1 MNTTKP
7 ILALMT
13 GISGSG
19 KSTYANGLKT
29 SLKLENKLD
38 TKTIS
43 MDDIRAELT
52 SDAADQSKNAE
63 VFNLTRQRVISGL
76 KQGNNVIVDVTAP
89 TPKDRRTWIDIAKMN
104 GSEVRAYFINTPI
117 EVAKKRNSSRA
128 RVVPDFVI
136 DRQFA
141 KLVPPKESEGFD
153 LVTTIGG

>member
-1 MNTTKP
+1 M
-7 ILALMT
+7 I

-29 SLKLENKLD
+29 SLKVENKLD
-38 TKTIS
+38 TKSIS

-63 VFNLTRQRVISGL
+63 VFNLTRQRVMAGI

-89 TPKDRRTWIDIAKMN
+89 TPKDRRTWIDIAKAN
-104 GSEVRAYFINTPI
+104 GAEARAYFINTPI
-117 EVAKKRNSSRA
+117 AVAKKRNLSRA

-136 DRQFA
+136 DRQFS
-141 KLVPPKESEGFD
+141 KLVPPRESEGFD
-153 LVTTIGG
+153 SVTTVNG